1 MIGFIA
7 QKDINIY
14 FWDLLHLL
22 VVVVVILLLI
32 TVAFNNISNN
42 IVVRGKSLNFGEK
55 EIKISWLC
63 IYQSLLLRTLL
74 KCSSLNLKPNT
85 LRGNWCLPLLV
96 L

>member
-7 QKDINIY
+7 QKDININ

-22 VVVVVILLLI
+22 VVVVVVILLLI

-55 EIKISWLC
+55 EIKIS
-63 IYQSLLLRTLL
+63 
-74 KCSSLNLKPNT
+74 
-85 LRGNWCLPLLV
+85 
-96 L
+96 